1 MVHPADLPYVDLPKG
16 QHFLLSPE
24 CRSLTIMDLAKMRET
39 TAYEWFKRL
48 RWPETEGE
56 PYCPACGT
64 VRCHVMSR
72 GRFKC
77 SEKTCKTVFSVT
89 SGTVFHAR
97 KLEFKKMLI
106 AIWFSVNSVKGK
118 AALQLS
124 REIGVQY
131 KTAWVL
137 LMKLREAIAFR
148 RDEMVLNGEVEID
161 GKYAG
166 GHIRPE
172 NKAEDR
178 VDRRRR
184 EFQNMKRLCAL
195 AIRERGL
202 GAQTFTRVIRD
213 EDSDAAWA
221 AVRDHVSRDAKVFA
235 DEHGSYN
242 DLSGLNELQR
252 VNHSQAYQT
261 EDGTNT
267 NQVESFFS
275 RVQRSY
281 VGIHHR
287 FSLKYFDW
295 YVAELAWRE
304 DWRQRSNGGQ
314 TMHLLGR
321 ALTQPTSRFLC
332 GYWQGNKPP
341 DLIWEG

>member
-1 MVHPADLPYVDLPKG
+1 
-16 QHFLLSPE
+16 
-24 CRSLTIMDLAKMRET
+24 MDLAGMREG
-39 TAYEWFKRL
+39 TAYGWFRKM

-56 PYCPACGT
+56 PYCPKCGT
-64 VRCHVMSR
+64 LRCHPMSR

-77 SEKTCKTVFSVT
+77 SDKDCRAVFTVT

-97 KLEFKKMLI
+97 KLSFRKMLM
-106 AIWFSVNSVKGK
+106 AIWFSINSVKGK

-137 LMKLREAIAFR
+137 LMKLREVIAWR
-148 RDEMVLNGEVEID
+148 REDMVLEGEVEID

-166 GHIRPE
+166 GHVRPE

-178 VDRRRR
+178 IDRRLKKY
-184 EFQNMKRLCAL
+184 QNHKRLCAL
-195 AIRERGL
+195 ALRERGL
-202 GAQTFTRVIRD
+202 GRGGQTFTRIIHD
-213 EDSDAAWA
+213 EDGDAAWA
-221 AVRDHVSRDAKVFA
+221 AVRDHVSRDATVIA

-242 DLSGLNELQR
+242 DLIGLNEMRR
-252 VNHSQAYQT
+252 VNHSKAYQA

-281 VGIHHR
+281 IGIHHR
-287 FSLKYFDW
+287 YSMRYFDW
-295 YVAELAWRE
+295 YIAELAWRE
-304 DWRQRSNGGQ
+304 DTREWGNRRQTFS
-314 TMHLLGR
+314 LLR
-321 ALTQPTSRFLC
+321 MALARPVSRYLC
-332 GYWQGNKPP
+332 GYWQGNRPP
-341 DLIWEG
+341 ELIWEG

>member
-1 MVHPADLPYVDLPKG
+1 MANPEDTPKG

-24 CRSLTIMDLAKMRET
+24 CRTLTVLDLAKMRDA
-39 TAYEWFKRL
+39 TAYDWFKRL
-48 RWPETEGE
+48 RWPETEGK
-56 PYCPACGT
+56 PYCPKCGT
-64 VRCHVMSR
+64 VRCHTMSR
-72 GRFKC
+72 SRFKC
-77 SEKTCKTVFSVT
+77 TEKTCKAVFSVT

-97 KLEFKKMLI
+97 KLSFKKMLI

-137 LMKLREAIAFR
+137 LMKLREAIAWR
-148 RDEMVLNGEVEID
+148 REEMVLDGQVEID

-172 NKAEDR
+172 NKAEESHRPSPQEIPEHEASVRPRDPPAR
-178 VDRRRR
+178 AGRP
-184 EFQNMKRLCAL
+184 
-195 AIRERGL
+195 
-202 GAQTFTRVIRD
+202 D
-213 EDSDAAWA
+213 EDGDAAWA
-221 AVRDHVSRDAKVFA
+221 AVRDHVSREATVFA

-242 DLSGLNELQR
+242 DLAGLNKLQR
-252 VNHSQAYQT
+252 VNHSKAYQT
-261 EDGTNT
+261 DDGTNT

-275 RVQRSY
+275 RVQRAY

-295 YVAELAWRE
+295 YVAEFAWRE
-304 DWRQRSNGGQ
+304 DCRQVSNRGHTFQ
-314 TMHLLGR
+314 VLGK
-321 ALTQPTSRFLC
+321 ALSRPTSRYLC